1 MKHMSSGKNMMFMG
15 GTDAYDVVGVS
26 SEVGDLIHSL
36 GDEET
41 DKVL

>member
-1 MKHMSSGKNMMFMG
+1 MKHMSTGKNMMFMG
-15 GTDAYDVVGVS
+15 GTDAYDVAAT